1 MGENGQEQEKGEDS
15 FYFEM
20 FFFFFN
26 YRLKK
31 QLKAFICYAV
41 TYTNKH

>member
-20 FFFFFN
+20 FFFFN

>member
-20 FFFFFN
+20 FFFFLITD
-26 YRLKK
+26 LKS
-31 QLKAFICYAV
+31 
-41 TYTNKH
+41 N

>member
-20 FFFFFN
+20 FFFLITD
-26 YRLKK
+26 LKS
-31 QLKAFICYAV
+31 
-41 TYTNKH
+41 N